1 MKSTSVNN
9 ATRKIQQAVS
19 NIAITQKKGKEYV
32 RQIIYTVSVPRVFSD
47 KVTTDND
54 FTDEAVLQSNLPAV
68 KNTFAND
75 CDKQVLA
82 NKFWCDSLT

>member
-1 MKSTSVNN
+1 M
-9 ATRKIQQAVS
+9 
-19 NIAITQKKGKEYV
+19 
-32 RQIIYTVSVPRVFSD
+32 PRVFSD

-75 CDKQVLA
+75 GDKQVLA
-82 NKFWCDSLT
+82 NKF